1 MKHVEILAPAGSYDC
16 MVAAYNGGADAVYIG
31 GRQFGARAYAENLD
45 QEMLLKAIDYSHL
58 HHKRLYLTVNTLIK
72 NSEMESI
79 VEMVAPLYEEGL
91 DGVIVQDMGVLDVFS
106 HLFPGME
113 IHASTQM
120 SVVSSDSANFLKEH
134 GVCRVVPARE
144 LSLDEIIE
152 IKKNS
157 QLEVETFV
165 HGALCYCYSG
175 QCLFSSM
182 LGGRSGN
189 RGRCAQPCR
198 LPYQFYQDGTR
209 KNGSNE
215 QYLLSL
221 KDLFTLDRIPDLIEA
236 GIDSFKIEGRMKK
249 PEYAAFT
256 SAMYK
261 KYTELYYEKGRD
273 GFFIDKGDISRLKS
287 LYHRGESTGG
297 YYRHSNGKIM
307 VSLSKP
313 NYETDEALI
322 DEIKRTYMHKEMKE
336 NIYAILRV
344 SKDLP
349 VRMEA
354 SYDGVH
360 TAVEGEVVSQAI
372 NQPLTKEALER
383 RMYKTGNTPFAF
395 SKLDIQCDKDVYVS
409 IQGLNE
415 LRRNTLKSLEHEYL
429 QRFRRRWIGP
439 SDALSVEHKDFVE
452 KKPQVSV
459 LIESLHMLDTV
470 LDFPQI
476 SRVYVDIRLLEHS
489 EKSVFRRI
497 RQAGK
502 ELFAAMPYIY
512 RDKTKQRLKSLI
524 ENAGCFFD
532 GFLVRN
538 LESYVHLKKLKFE
551 KKIVLDYNVYTYNH
565 WSRSFW
571 QEQGVFKM
579 TSPVELNIGELKTL
593 GQAQEVLIYGH
604 LPLMISAQCLTQTT
618 GKCTKKPGMGY
629 LKDRYNKEFYVKNI
643 CPDCYNVI
651 YNGNPLCL
659 FGEMAVIRSLQPSGF
674 RLNFTV
680 ESDSEIQTILNMF
693 FKALNR
699 EDFSMPKG
707 FPFTRGHFKRGIE

>member
-1 MKHVEILAPAGSYDC
+1 MNHVEILAPAGSYDC

-31 GRQFGARAYAENLD
+31 GKQFGARAYAENLD
-45 QEMLLKAIDYSHL
+45 QETLLKAIDYSHL

-72 NSEMESI
+72 NSEMESLVDMI
-79 VEMVAPLYEEGL
+79 APLYEEGL

-113 IHASTQM
+113 LHASTQM

-144 LSLDEIIE
+144 LSLEE
-152 IKKNS
+152 IKAIKRDS
-157 QLEVETFV
+157 QMDVETFV

-209 KNGSNE
+209 KNRSNE

-221 KDLFTLDRIPDLIEA
+221 KDIFTLDRIPDLIEA

-261 KYTELYYEKGRD
+261 KYTEIYYEKGRD
-273 GFFIDKGDISRLKS
+273 GFSIDKRDISRLKS

-297 YYRHSNGKIM
+297 YYSYSSGKDM
-307 VSLSKP
+307 VSLIKP

-336 NIYAILRV
+336 NIYAMLKI

-354 SYDGVH
+354 DYDGVH
-360 TAVEGEVVSQAI
+360 TAVEGEVVSQAR
-372 NQPLTKEALER
+372 NQPLTKEVLEK
-383 RMYKTGNTPFAF
+383 RMYKTGNTPFVLF
-395 SKLDIQCDKDVYVS
+395 KLDIECDEDAYVS

-415 LRRNTLKSLEHEYL
+415 LRRNALKSLESEYL
-429 QRFRRRWIGP
+429 QRFRRRFTQP
-439 SDALSVEHKDFVE
+439 RDRFVVEHLEAVE
-452 KKPQVSV
+452 EKPTISV
-459 LIESLHMLDTV
+459 LIESMDMLDTV
-470 LDFPQI
+470 LEYPQI
-476 SRVYVDIRLLEHS
+476 NRIYVDVHLLEHS
-489 EKSVFRRI
+489 GNYVLKRI
-497 RQAGK
+497 HQVGK
-502 ELFAAMPYIY
+502 ELFAAMPFIY
-512 RDKTKQRLKSLI
+512 RNRTKQRLERFI
-524 ENAGCFFD
+524 ENRGCFFD

-538 LESYVHLKKLKFE
+538 LESFVHLKKLKFE
-551 KKIVLDYNVYTYNH
+551 KKIVLDYNVYTYNQ

-571 QEQGVFKM
+571 ENQGVFRM
-579 TSPVELNIGELKTL
+579 TSPVELNSRELKAL
-593 GQAQEVLIYGH
+593 GQAQEVMVYGH

-618 GKCTKKPGMGY
+618 GKCTKKPGIGY

-659 FGEMAVIRSLQPSGF
+659 FGEMEFLHSLRPSGY

-680 ESDSEIQTILNMF
+680 ESNSEILKILNMF
-693 FKALNR
+693 FKAMDR
-699 EDFSMPKG
+699 DDFRMPKG